1 MPATTEH
8 LKIPY
13 PTGGDPVRDGPQTF
27 AEAMQLIDD
36 WLHEPFIII
45 DGKRYPLSGAVKN
58 PGGWSLSS
66 NYGGNY
72 HGSMSLPMPYLPP
85 EGWTFQTFTLI
96 STGFTHVSTIGEDRN
111 NQKII
116 CRVYQGGSNNTGSL
130 SLIGWRLVSESTDP
144 NRLQGNH

>member
-1 MPATTEH
+1 MPATTKN

-45 DGKRYPLSGAVKN
+45 DGQRYPLTGAITPPTDWSYPSVISGHYNATLYVD
-58 PGGWSLSS
+58 
-66 NYGGNY
+66 
-72 HGSMSLPMPYLPP
+72 MPYLPP
-85 EGWTFQTFTLI
+85 EGWTFQTYALKAAGY
-96 STGFTHVSTIGEDRN
+96 SQVSTSGIDRN
-111 NQKII
+111 SRKIT
-116 CRVYQGGSNNTGSL
+116 CRLYNAGSGNAKGL